1 MKKAILTLI
10 SFLVYFNSFGQQQTT
25 IHDIV
30 TITLPNK
37 VEKLTEEKLTAL
49 KPSEGKS
56 SPISHEHFNG
66 ETYKG
71 KDILIQ
77 LNAGSI
83 TPKPNYLEQEKR
95 GIDYLFSLSQPQVYS
110 SSIKHYQNQ
119 SVVVANFED
128 AGKDK
133 GYFLIRSYNK
143 TGDSIL
149 VGTLEYDK
157 DKKEAAEKAL
167 DEMLKSIKFNRQ

>member
-1 MKKAILTLI
+1 MKTALFTLF
-10 SFLVYFNSFGQQQTT
+10 SFLIFLNSFGQQQTT
-25 IHDIV
+25 IHNVV
-30 TITLPNK
+30 TITLPKN
-37 VEKLTEEKLTAL
+37 VEKLTEEKLYAL
-49 KPSEGKS
+49 KPGEGKS
-56 SPISHEHFNG
+56 SPISHEYFNG

-83 TPKPNYLEQEKR
+83 EPKPNYLEQEKR

-110 SSIKHYQNQ
+110 SSIKHFRNQ

-149 VGTLEYDK
+149 VGTLEYSK
-157 DKKEAAEKAL
+157 GKREAAEKAL
-167 DEMLKSIKFNRQ
+167 DNMLTSIKFLK